1 MARATVFEAV
11 QFGVESPYGTA
22 AVPSKQALA
31 MSIEPTPSIDV
42 RTFRPR
48 GNKHTTV
55 TAKGKDYTTAK
66 LSGLGTY
73 TEILYPFAA
82 HLCTPSGA
90 TAGTGKAWTF
100 SPSAT
105 GEDTLSSLTVEAGSN
120 TQRASRFTYGLVNK
134 LGYTITR
141 DEFSLEGSMM
151 GQKYLDDRVRYL
163 YLTGSPTGGTF
174 TITVGA
180 NTTSGLAQNSAAAA
194 VQSALVGLASV
205 GAGNAA
211 VTGTTLPTGP
221 LVIVF
226 ADTVDLTTVSV
237 SGASLTGGTSPTA
250 VITRLAPTTTALSL
264 TPIVPEHISVYA
276 DTASGSL
283 GGTKLTGLTEFKFNS
298 ERFDMFWPINSALSS
313 YREHVE
319 TPITGKVSLK
329 GEATGAYMNFL
340 QGLRAG
346 TTYFLRV
353 EGIDPIV
360 YDVGHNSTFRHDIAI
375 KVTNPGELSDESG
388 VLTAPF
394 EADIVYDGAW
404 GKAQQLYIKNTVTAL

>member
-11 QFGVESPYGTA
+11 QFGVESAYGTA
-22 AVPSKQALA
+22 AVPNRQALA

-66 LSGLGTY
+66 VSGLGTY
-73 TEILYPFAA
+73 TEIIYPFAA
-82 HLCTPSGA
+82 HLCTPSSV
-90 TAGTGKAWTF
+90 TAGTGRAWTF

-105 GEDTLSSLTVEAGSN
+105 GEDTLSSLTVEAGAD
-120 TQRASRFTYGLVNK
+120 TQRASRFTYGLVNS

-141 DEFSLEGSMM
+141 DEFSIEGSMM

-163 YLTGSPTGGTF
+163 RLTGAPTGGTF

-180 NTTSGLAQNSAAAA
+180 NTTSGLAFNAAAA
-194 VQSALVGLASV
+194 AIQSAVAGLASV
-205 GAGNAA
+205 GAGNVT

-221 LVIVF
+221 LILVF
-226 ADTVDLTTVSV
+226 ADAVDLTTVSV
-237 SGASLTGGTSPTA
+237 NGASLTGGTTPAA
-250 VITRLAPTTTALSL
+250 VISRLAPSTTALSL
-264 TPIVPEHISVYA
+264 TPIVPEHISVFA
-276 DTASGSL
+276 DTTSGGL
-283 GGTKLTGLTEFKFNS
+283 GTTKLTGLTEFKFSS
-298 ERFDMFWPINSALSS
+298 ERFDMFWPIDSALSS

-329 GEATGAYMNFL
+329 GEATGAYMNLL
-340 QGLRAG
+340 QALRTGA
-346 TTYFLRV
+346 TRFIRV
-353 EGIDPIV
+353 LCEDPIE
-360 YDVGHNSTFRHDIAI
+360 YDTGHKFTFRHDIAI
-375 KVTNPGELSDESG
+375 KVTNPGELADEAG

-394 EADIVYDGAW
+394 EADIVFDAGW
-404 GKAQQLYIKNTVTAL
+404 TRAQQLFVKNTVTTL